1 MYLHFYKTLAF
12 THFNKRI
19 YLYYWHTNTMTVFF
33 IHSVFV
39 KACISF
45 VTIRLYF
52 SFELFFHYTVDR
64 YQILSVLCC
73 SFYPIL
79 YCMLSENF
87 HPQSK
92 KTISFSKTLCI
103 LTCFWKHYTLWLNFL
118 IILVTNKV
126 FKTFFTKRNLLTY
139 HYFVNIYI
147 PYNNWM
153 LRIVKFMF
161 FNLIINK

>member
-1 MYLHFYKTLAF
+1 MYFFCHRKITFQF
-12 THFNKRI
+12 WIIFS
-19 YLYYWHTNTMTVFF
+19 LY
-33 IHSVFV
+33 SG
-39 KACISF
+39 SF
-45 VTIRLYF
+45 CR
-52 SFELFFHYTVDR
+52 
-64 YQILSVLCC
+64 QILSVLCC

-87 HPQSK
+87 HPQLK
-92 KTISFSKTLCI
+92 KTISFSKTFGSI